1 MENEILPLIDF
12 SKVKKKRR
20 HEEPENE
27 DQDDQELDSFIN
39 TKKKGKKKKR
49 NKEKNETNNQEIENE
64 DPNNNDNGAY
74 SYDFLLKRLYNTMKA
89 RKDLS
94 TNTEMKIPAF
104 ILGKGANDRTSWVN
118 FGEVAEAIGRSK
130 EHLLSYIVSDLAI
143 EATLG
148 QEGQM
153 FFKTKQKISQNT
165 LKNVVLKYTND
176 FVRCPNCRSF
186 KTILRKDQ
194 STRLPQ
200 IYCEVC
206 KGEKTIQPIKSR
218 GGGGKKKK

>member
-1 MENEILPLIDF
+1 MDNEILPLIDF

-39 TKKKGKKKKR
+39 TKKKGKKKK
-49 NKEKNETNNQEIENE
+49 KKQEKNETNIQEIENE
-64 DPNNNDNGAY
+64 DPNSTNGAY
-74 SYDFLLKRLYNTMKA
+74 SYDFLLKRLYNTMGAQKE
-89 RKDLS
+89 S
-94 TNTEMKIPAF
+94 NINTEIKIPPF
-104 ILGKGANDRTSWVN
+104 VIGKGANDRTSWVN
-118 FGEVAEAIGRSK
+118 FEKVADALGRSK

-143 EATLG
+143 EATIG

-153 FFKTKQKISQNT
+153 FFKTKQTITQAI
-165 LKNVVLKYTND
+165 LKNVVKKYCD
-176 FVRCPNCRSF
+176 YFVRCPNCRSF

-194 STRLPQ
+194 STRLSQ

-206 KGEKTIQPIKSR
+206 KGVKTLQPIKSR